1 MARDPHAA
9 PAVPQPEPMRA
20 NGWQPH
26 ALGSDAR
33 TEEALVEVG
42 IGRCFGEYRLRA
54 VREEV
59 VRVALA

>member
-1 MARDPHAA
+1 
-9 PAVPQPEPMRA
+9 MRA
-20 NGWQPH
+20 NGWQAH